1 MAKSSADPDAFQT
14 TTLFSS
20 YVSKPEITDLAPTY
34 LVKGS
39 KNVLIDYAQRIISR
53 NGYTLYRQANTG
65 AGGIKGSYE
74 WDTSTGK
81 QFPLRCYDG
90 ILQFDWNSTFNTLKT
105 GLTNSYLQFAKVWD
119 NTEKIDV
126 LIFVLGDANFYKW
139 SGAVTKIWKSTANTL
154 TKQGVLTNKTTIAF
168 VAGTPGTIKA
178 TITDTDANF
187 LNAGFAAGDTLTV
200 TGSTNNSR
208 NFTIASVT
216 AGTITL
222 IMSDVLVSEAA
233 GISVVLHNGEPT
245 WATSRFLT
253 TGTRSLTYN
262 GVDYTYTGGETTD
275 TLTGLTAFPT
285 VTVGDPVW
293 QTVITIANPS
303 PAITTGFKADLVAV
317 QLNQLILASTKSQEV
332 YLSSITDY
340 TNFTLT
346 SPRVPGDPAKVV
358 MDNYCTCIVPIDN
371 QSQTTSS
378 LAFGA
383 GTSEFFQLSYQLSQ
397 DNTNEIVRMI
407 KLKTAAGSGLIAKGA
422 ICPIKNATVYIS
434 REPAMDTL
442 SNIETLDSRKNV
454 PISDPIKDDF
464 DSYDFTNAHVRYWKR
479 MILIALPNQGIVLIY
494 DLMRQLWQPPQTIP
508 VSRFAIINDQ
518 LYGHSATTNETYKLF
533 TGTSDNGVFIP
544 QVARFAYNNGGE
556 RSRYK
561 KMSEYWTDGYITAN
575 GQLTMKQN
583 LGFNGSIA
591 TKIMSILG
599 SDSAITTPLT
609 GSMLGDEALGA
620 TPIGGATL
628 DSLAGLIGTNAP
640 MLRFFQIDTMSAAD
654 YTEQYA
660 EYSMNTLDGQFA
672 LVAHGSNEWDAGSVP
687 VANKK

>member
-1 MAKSSADPDAFQT
+1 MAKTSIDPDAFQT
-14 TTLFSS
+14 TTLFNS
-20 YVSKPEITDLAPTY
+20 YVAKPEITDLAPTY

-39 KNVLIDYAQRIISR
+39 KNVLIDYAQRVISR
-53 NGYTLYRQANTG
+53 NGYALYRQANTG

-74 WDTSTGK
+74 WNTSTGK

-126 LIFVLGDANFYKW
+126 LIFVLGDTNCYKW
-139 SGAVTKIWKSTANTL
+139 SGGVSKVWKSTASTL
-154 TKQGVLTNKTTIAF
+154 TKQGVLTAQNTIAF
-168 VAGTPGTIKA
+168 VAGTPGIVQA
-178 TITDTDANF
+178 TITDTNSNF

-200 TGSTNNSR
+200 TGSTSNSR
-208 NFTIASVT
+208 NFTIASVI

-222 IMSDVLVSEAA
+222 IMSDVLVSEIA
-233 GISVVLHNGEPT
+233 GPSITVHNGEPT

-253 TGTRSLTYN
+253 AGTRAITYN
-262 GVDYTYTGGETTD
+262 GVDYTYTGGESTD
-275 TLTGLTAFPT
+275 TLTGLTAFPA
-285 VTVGDPVW
+285 VTVGNPVW
-293 QTVITIANPS
+293 QTVIVLSNSGAFNAN
-303 PAITTGFKADLVAV
+303 FKQDLIAV

-332 YLSSITDY
+332 YLSSIIDY

-397 DNTNEIVRMI
+397 DNSNEIVRMI
-407 KLKTAAGSGLIAKGA
+407 KLKTASGSGLIAKGA

-442 SNIETLDSRKNV
+442 SNVETLDSNKNI

-479 MILIALPNQGIVLIY
+479 MILIALPNQSIVLIY

-508 VSRFAIINDQ
+508 ISRFAIINDQ
-518 LYGHSATTNETYKLF
+518 LYGHSATTNETYQLF
-533 TGTSDNGVFIP
+533 VGTNDNGVFIP
-544 QVARFAYNNGGE
+544 QVARFAYNNGGN

-575 GQLTMKQN
+575 GQLMMEQN
-583 LGFNGSIA
+583 LGFSGSI
-591 TKIMSILG
+591 TKKVMSILG
-599 SDSAITTPLT
+599 SDTSITITQT
-609 GSMLGDEALGA
+609 GSTLGDESLGA

-628 DSLAGLIGTNAP
+628 GPLSGLIGTNAP
-640 MLRFFQIDTMSAAD
+640 MLRFFQVDTLSAAD
-654 YTEQYA
+654 YTEQYV

-672 LVAHGSNEWDAGSVP
+672 LIAHGSNQWDAGTVP

>member
-1 MAKSSADPDAFQT
+1 MAKTSIDPDAFQT
-14 TTLFSS
+14 TTLFNS
-20 YVSKPEITDLAPTY
+20 YVAKPEITDLAPTY

-39 KNVLIDYAQRIISR
+39 KNVLIDYAQRVISR
-53 NGYTLYRQANTG
+53 NGYALYRQANTG

-74 WDTSTGK
+74 WNTSTGK

-126 LIFVLGDANFYKW
+126 LIFVLGDTNCYKW
-139 SGAVTKIWKSTANTL
+139 SGGVSKVWKSTASTL
-154 TKQGVLTNKTTIAF
+154 TKQGVLTAQNTIAF
-168 VAGTPGTIKA
+168 VAGTPGIVQA
-178 TITDTDANF
+178 TITDTNSNF

-200 TGSTNNSR
+200 TGSTSNSR
-208 NFTIASVT
+208 NFTIASVI

-222 IMSDVLVSEAA
+222 IMSDVLVSEIA
-233 GISVVLHNGEPT
+233 GPSITVHNGEPT

-253 TGTRSLTYN
+253 AGTRAITYN
-262 GVDYTYTGGETTD
+262 GVDYTYTGGESTD
-275 TLTGLTAFPT
+275 TLTGLTAFPA
-285 VTVGDPVW
+285 VTVGNPVW
-293 QTVITIANPS
+293 QTVIVLSNSGAFNAN
-303 PAITTGFKADLVAV
+303 FKQDLIAV

-332 YLSSITDY
+332 YLSSIIDY

-397 DNTNEIVRMI
+397 DNSNEIVRMI
-407 KLKTAAGSGLIAKGA
+407 KLKTASGSGLIAKGA

-442 SNIETLDSRKNV
+442 SNVETLDSNKNI

-508 VSRFAIINDQ
+508 ISRFAIINDQ
-518 LYGHSATTNETYKLF
+518 LYGHSATTNETYQLF
-533 TGTSDNGVFIP
+533 VGTNDNGVFIP
-544 QVARFAYNNGGE
+544 QVARFAYNNGGN

-575 GQLTMKQN
+575 GQLMMEQN
-583 LGFNGSIA
+583 LGFSGSIA
-591 TKIMSILG
+591 KKVMSILG
-599 SDSAITTPLT
+599 SDTSITITQT
-609 GSMLGDEALGA
+609 GSTLGDESLGA

-628 DSLAGLIGTNAP
+628 GPLSGLIGTNAP
-640 MLRFFQIDTMSAAD
+640 MLRFFQVDTLSAAD
-654 YTEQYA
+654 YTEQYV

-672 LVAHGSNEWDAGSVP
+672 LIAHGSNQWDAGTVP